1 MDQGTRPEQAPI
13 SGVVVVLLVDFLASK
28 KSWGWMKLAQGAS
41 NLKHAT
47 GLLFSKVMGSGHDG
61 GFGLRPSSTHQGLVL
76 LFDSLENAQAF
87 LESDIAVQYKEHAR
101 EWWSATL
108 VIDSSRGAWNAVSWA
123 PSDLAKEGLTGLS
136 KDSTLVA
143 TLTRASIRPA
153 SALAFWRYAPQ
164 AQADLTNASGCI
176 LAMGLGEAPLVRQCT
191 FSVWRD
197 TQSMLNYAQ
206 GGAHRTAIQA
216 AYKHTF
222 FSESMFVRMRVLS
235 MAGVWKGVY
244 YPNQPI
250 MTRPL
255 EVAHA

>member
-1 MDQGTRPEQAPI
+1 MDSGIRPEQASI
-13 SGVVVVLLVDFLASK
+13 SGVVVVLLVDFLPSK
-28 KSWGWMKLAQGAS
+28 KSWGWMKLAQGAF
-41 NLKHAT
+41 NLKGAK
-47 GLLFSKVMGSGHDG
+47 GLLFSKVMGSGHEG

-76 LFDSLENAQAF
+76 LFDTSVNAQAF
-87 LESDIAVQYKEHAR
+87 LESDVSVRYKQHAR
-101 EWWSATL
+101 EWWSSTL
-108 VIDSSRGAWNAVSWA
+108 VIDSSRGEWNDVSWA
-123 PSDLAKEGLTGLS
+123 PTDLNKEGLADLT

-197 TQSMLNYAQ
+197 TQSMLRYAQ

-222 FSESMFVRMRVLS
+222 FSESMFVRMRILS
-235 MAGVWKGVY
+235 MTGVWKGVY
-244 YPNQPI
+244 YPHQRD
-250 MTRPL
+250 TTAL

>member
-1 MDQGTRPEQAPI
+1 
-13 SGVVVVLLVDFLASK
+13 
-28 KSWGWMKLAQGAS
+28 
-41 NLKHAT
+41 
-47 GLLFSKVMGSGHDG
+47 
-61 GFGLRPSSTHQGLVL
+61 
-76 LFDSLENAQAF
+76 
-87 LESDIAVQYKEHAR
+87 
-101 EWWSATL
+101 
-108 VIDSSRGAWNAVSWA
+108 
-123 PSDLAKEGLTGLS
+123 
-136 KDSTLVA
+136 
-143 TLTRASIRPA
+143 
-153 SALAFWRYAPQ
+153 
-164 AQADLTNASGCI
+164 
-176 LAMGLGEAPLVRQCT
+176 MGLGEAPLVRQCT

>member
-1 MDQGTRPEQAPI
+1 MEHGISPEHASI
-13 SGVVVVLLVDFLASK
+13 SGVAVVFLVDFIASQ

-41 NLKHAT
+41 NLKHVG
-47 GLLFSKVMGSGHDG
+47 GLLFSKVMGSGHEG

-76 LFDSLENAQAF
+76 MFDSLVNAQAF
-87 LESDIAVQYKEHAR
+87 LDSDVAIQYKQRAK

-108 VIDSSRGAWNAVSWA
+108 VIDSSRGEWNEVAWA
-123 PSDLAKEGLTGLS
+123 PTDLTKEGLTGLA
-136 KDSTLVA
+136 KESTLLA

-197 TQSMLNYAQ
+197 TPSMLHYAQ

-216 AYKHTF
+216 AYKHAF

-244 YPNQPI
+244 YSQHPSTQE
-250 MTRPL
+250 R